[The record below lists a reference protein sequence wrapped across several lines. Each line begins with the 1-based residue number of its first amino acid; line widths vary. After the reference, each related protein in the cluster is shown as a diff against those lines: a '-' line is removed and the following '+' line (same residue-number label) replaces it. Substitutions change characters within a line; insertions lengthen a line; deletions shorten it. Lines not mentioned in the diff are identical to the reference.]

1 MGTAAFVTDSS
12 NNEYDEVPYESYPY
26 SYTHPDKLATIA
38 RLFGLKPAPVT
49 KCRVLEL
56 GCASGGNLIPMA
68 IQFPESEFIGIDLSV
83 KQIEDGKEMIAAF
96 GLKNITL
103 KHMDIKNVINEEPGR
118 FDYIISHG
126 IYSWVPD
133 HVKDAMFEICK
144 QKLTQEGVA
153 YISYNVLPGWH
164 IRGMVRE
171 MMLYHAGQ
179 LSDPNKRAEQSRAL
193 MEFINSSVQY
203 TNVYASILK
212 HELDFIRVQKDSYLL
227 HDYLEEINTP
237 VYFYQFVQRASNHGL
252 QFLGEA
258 DFAVMLA
265 SNFGPGISETLNRLS
280 NDVIK
285 TEQYMDFLRNR
296 AFRMTLLCRSNIQL
310 NRNVQSHLVRQFR
323 VSGLV
328 KPVNEKMNFQSPQNE
343 SFALPNGLFI
353 NTADPRAKA
362 TLQCIYEAWPQSL
375 SFEELYAAAAARVS
389 SVSVKSPSAV
399 EQEKESLSAD
409 ILNIYSMGHFKLSTF
424 KADFV
429 TTVSDFPK
437 VSKLALYQANKGIP
451 VTNQL
456 HEMLTPDVTGNA
468 LIKLCDGSNSR
479 SQILEKFIQIV
490 KSGELKLERQIPPEA
505 TDEQLHNELQPY
517 VENVLQTLGKYALL
531 VE

>member
-1 MGTAAFVTDSS
+1 
-12 NNEYDEVPYESYPY
+12 
-26 SYTHPDKLATIA
+26 
-38 RLFGLKPAPVT
+38 
-49 KCRVLEL
+49 
-56 GCASGGNLIPMA
+56 
-68 IQFPESEFIGIDLSV
+68 
-83 KQIEDGKEMIAAF
+83 
-96 GLKNITL
+96 
-103 KHMDIKNVINEEPGR
+103 
-118 FDYIISHG
+118 
-126 IYSWVPD
+126 
-133 HVKDAMFEICK
+133 
-144 QKLTQEGVA
+144 
-153 YISYNVLPGWH
+153 
-164 IRGMVRE
+164 
-171 MMLYHAGQ
+171 
-179 LSDPNKRAEQSRAL
+179 
-193 MEFINSSVQY
+193 
-203 TNVYASILK
+203 
-212 HELDFIRVQKDSYLL
+212 
-227 HDYLEEINTP
+227 
-237 VYFYQFVQRASNHGL
+237 
-252 QFLGEA
+252 
-258 DFAVMLA
+258 
-265 SNFGPGISETLNRLS
+265 
-280 NDVIK
+280 
-285 TEQYMDFLRNR
+285 
-296 AFRMTLLCRSNIQL
+296 
-310 NRNVQSHLVRQFR
+310 
-323 VSGLV
+323 
-328 KPVNEKMNFQSPQNE
+328 MNFQSPQNE

-353 NTADPRAKA
+353 NTADSRAKA